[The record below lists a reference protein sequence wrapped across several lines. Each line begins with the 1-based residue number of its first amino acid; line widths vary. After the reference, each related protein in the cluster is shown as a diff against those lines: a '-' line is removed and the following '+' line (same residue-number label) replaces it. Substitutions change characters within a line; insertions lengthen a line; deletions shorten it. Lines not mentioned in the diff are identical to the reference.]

1 MIRVADYIC
10 RRLSEHGVTHAFL
23 VTGGGAMHLNDALV
37 SSPIA
42 AVCTHHEQ
50 GAAVAGEGYARATG
64 KLGFVMVTTGPGAT
78 NAITGLFGAYTDSA
92 PVLFVSGQVKRETCM
107 TSYGELGLRQ
117 LGDQEVDIVSMV
129 QHLTKS
135 AVRLTDPKRVRYELE
150 RAIFVAESG
159 RKGPVWIDVP
169 VDVQGSLIDPEALEG
184 YSPPLEVRFEP
195 DPALVERAAELL
207 RGAKRP
213 LVVGGQG
220 VRLAGAER
228 EFLALLDEQE
238 FASGS
243 TLLGFDQV
251 PTEHPSHVG
260 RIGTI
265 GDRAGNFALQ
275 NADVVLFI
283 GTRNNI
289 RQASYGFSRF
299 ARSATKIVVDID
311 QAELQKPTV
320 KPDVPI
326 LADAAAFIAKLRVAL
341 GEPSAETLARRREFR
356 SWGKELGRRYPTVLP
371 EYTQVAEP
379 ISPYVFMDRLARALP
394 DDAIVV
400 TANATACIC
409 YFQAGLVREGQ
420 RVIWN
425 SGSAS
430 MGYGLPAA
438 IGAAAG
444 TGRTVVCLEG
454 EGSLMMNLQ
463 ELETLRAAG
472 FNVHVFVLE
481 NGGYV
486 SIRQTQTNFFQ
497 GRYIGTGPDS
507 GVSFPETSALGAAF
521 RLPFERLSRLD
532 DLDALPRLL
541 SKKGPSLVGVRLPLD
556 YAFSPK
562 TSSVRRADGTMVSR
576 PLEDMAPFL
585 PRDEFRSV
593 MLVPPLEED

>member
-23 VTGGGAMHLNDALV
+23 VTGGGAMHLNDALA
-37 SSPIA
+37 SSPIR

-107 TSYGELGLRQ
+107 TSYEELGLRQ

-150 RAIFVAESG
+150 RALFLAESG
-159 RKGPVWIDVP
+159 RKGPVWLDVP
-169 VDVQGSLIDPEALEG
+169 VDVQGSLVDPDALEG
-184 YSPPLEVRFEP
+184 FSGEASAPLEP
-195 DPALVERAAELL
+195 DRALVERVAELL
-207 RGAKRP
+207 RGAERP

-243 TLLGFDQV
+243 TLLGFDLV
-251 PTEHPSHVG
+251 PSEHPSHVG

-311 QAELQKPTV
+311 PAELTKPTV
-320 KPDVPI
+320 KPDVPV
-326 LADAAAFIAKLRVAL
+326 LSDAGAFIARLRVAL
-341 GEPSAETLARRREFR
+341 GTPTKESLERRRAFR
-356 SWGKELGRRYPTVLP
+356 AWGRDLRRRYPTVLP
-371 EYTQVAEP
+371 EYTRVAEP
-379 ISPYVFMDRLARALP
+379 LSPYVFMDRLARALP

-409 YFQAGLVREGQ
+409 YFQAGLVRGEQ

-507 GVSFPETSALGAAF
+507 GVSFPETEALGAAF
-521 RLPFERLSRLD
+521 RLPFERLERLD

-541 SKKGPSLVGVRLPLD
+541 AKPGPSLIGVRLASD

-593 MLVPPLEED
+593 MLVPPLEDD